1 MDILVAEINVSLLAE
16 IQCSKLLSL
25 LTVCMV
31 KSDSPCMVQDLR
43 RLVRLSAS
51 RRFNLLRCV
60 LFRML
65 LDGKLLP
72 RRGFCIGE
80 AKKIDVRRSVTSVR
94 SSVRPFVRPFG
105 PKNHRF
111 WDPKSSFL
119 QLYADFG
126 ESKSGH
132 FPMSAK
138 MSASDVRKNV
148 RIRCPQK
155 MSASDVRKIVRPIL
169 CKSPFGATRPCGCNL
184 VISTVFFQKIDS
196 NFSTQLFRFSE
207 LEAYCF

>member
-1 MDILVAEINVSLLAE
+1 
-16 IQCSKLLSL
+16 
-25 LTVCMV
+25 
-31 KSDSPCMVQDLR
+31 
-43 RLVRLSAS
+43 
-51 RRFNLLRCV
+51 
-60 LFRML
+60 
-65 LDGKLLP
+65 
-72 RRGFCIGE
+72 
-80 AKKIDVRRSVTSVR
+80 VRRSVTSVR
-94 SSVRPFVRPFG
+94 SSVRPSG

-169 CKSPFGATRPCGCNL
+169 CKSPFGATRPCGKSLSELPIITNFPYNNVLAELKIALKCT
-184 VISTVFFQKIDS
+184 VILYMIPKHDSATQIPGARHPLPWQICLAEQQRNAQNQFFQKC
-196 NFSTQLFRFSE
+196 
-207 LEAYCF
+207 AVCG